1 MSIAMLPEAEK
12 DSEKS
17 AIQSIERVG
26 QILSLFD
33 QATPTL
39 SVAVVSER
47 LGLNRTT
54 AHRYLL
60 SLQNSGFLDRENAPG
75 PILDQ
80 LSAFISGRRRVLSLA
95 PPVMRELSEQTGAT
109 VVMSLL
115 GRTSPVVALVEE
127 SAVRSILVT
136 VRVGTIL
143 SATSAQSRVLVA
155 FQSDQPAIPRHLR
168 AMSPQAARAENSE
181 LAKVRK
187 ERVGWGD
194 LEHLGLAVVAA
205 PVFGADDV
213 EAAIALI
220 GTATMLRHS
229 SASASLVNEL
239 QSAANHLSSLVG
251 G

>member
-1 MSIAMLPEAEK
+1 MSIATFP

-33 QATPTL
+33 HDTHTL
-39 SVAVVSER
+39 SVAVVAER

-60 SLQNSGFLDRENAPG
+60 SLQNSGFLDRENGPG

-80 LSAFISGRRRVLSLA
+80 LSAFIAGRRKVLTLA
-95 PPVMRELSEQTGAT
+95 QPIMRELSDETGMT
-109 VVMSLL
+109 VVMSVL

-127 SAVRSILVT
+127 SAARAILVT

-143 SATSAQSRVLVA
+143 APTSAQSRVLVA
-155 FQSDQPAIPRHLR
+155 FQSDQSAISRHVEG
-168 AMSPQAARAENSE
+168 MSEAESRAENAE
-181 LAKVRK
+181 LTRVRK
-187 ERVGWGD
+187 ERVAWAD
-194 LEHLGLAVVAA
+194 LDHLGLAALAA
-205 PVFGADDV
+205 PVFGGRDV
-213 EAAIALI
+213 QAAMALI

-229 SASASLVNEL
+229 PATDSLVAEL
-239 QSAANHLSSLVG
+239 TSAAMQLSKRVG